1 MYGNVPG
8 AEWHQAPVD
17 PLDGSLPS
25 DAGHGTFICGI
36 IRQVCPSARLLA
48 IPVMA
53 EDGVV
58 AESGLMATLLVL
70 LHRHIDGV
78 VHGNPDLVI
87 DVLNLSLGYYHE
99 NADDIAFD
107 GPFAS
112 LLADFGAWGV
122 AVVASAGNSG
132 TTRPM
137 YPAAFAAAPD
147 EPGRVPQVTVG
158 ALNADGTSV
167 AYFSNAGAWVTA
179 HRIGASL
186 VSTVPTTLSGDAQPA
201 AGLMYQGLHR
211 TTPDPDAY
219 ASGFATWS
227 GTSFAGP
234 VLAGEIARALVS
246 DPDLTTIDRGACVA
260 RGRRAITTV
269 HGRAT

>member
-1 MYGNVPG
+1 MVT
-8 AEWHQAPVD
+8 
-17 PLDGSLPS
+17 L
-25 DAGHGTFICGI
+25 
-36 IRQVCPSARLLA
+36 SALLY
-48 IPVMA
+48 
-53 EDGVV
+53 
-58 AESGLMATLLVL
+58 
-70 LHRHIDGV
+70 RHIDGV
-78 VHGNPDLVI
+78 LNDRPDLVV

-112 LLADFGAWGV
+112 LLADFGRWGV

-147 EPGRVPQVTVG
+147 DPSRVPQATVG
-158 ALNADGTSV
+158 ALNADGSSV
-167 AYFSNAGAWVTA
+167 AYFSNAGPWVTA

-186 VSTVPTTLSGDAQPA
+186 VSTVPTTLSGDAQA
-201 AGLMYQGLHR
+201 AAALTYAGLHR
-211 TTPDPDAY
+211 ATPDPDAY

-234 VLAGEIARALVS
+234 VLAADIARALLD
-246 DPDLTTIDRGACVA
+246 DPDLTTLDRDTFVA
-260 RGRRAITTV
+260 RGRRAVTAVKGETS
-269 HGRAT
+269 

>member
-1 MYGNVPG
+1 
-8 AEWHQAPVD
+8 
-17 PLDGSLPS
+17 
-25 DAGHGTFICGI
+25 
-36 IRQVCPSARLLA
+36 
-48 IPVMA
+48 MA
-53 EDGVV
+53 DDGVV
-58 AESGLMATLLVL
+58 SEIGLMVTLSAL
-70 LHRHIDGV
+70 LYRHIDGV
-78 VHGNPDLVI
+78 VRGNPDLVI

-107 GPFAS
+107 GPFAA
-112 LLADFGAWGV
+112 LLAEFGRWGV

-147 EPGRVPQVTVG
+147 DPAAVPQVTVG
-158 ALNADGTSV
+158 ALNADGSSV

-201 AGLMYQGLHR
+201 AGLTYQGLHR
-211 TTPDPDAY
+211 TTPDPDMY
-219 ASGFATWS
+219 TSGFATWS

-234 VLAGEIARALVS
+234 VLAGEIARAVVH
-246 DPDLTTIDRGACVA
+246 DPELTAIGQAACIG
-260 RGRRAITTV
+260 RGRRAVATA
-269 HGRAT
+269 HGRAI

>member
-1 MYGNVPG
+1 MVT
-8 AEWHQAPVD
+8 
-17 PLDGSLPS
+17 L
-25 DAGHGTFICGI
+25 
-36 IRQVCPSARLLA
+36 SALLY
-48 IPVMA
+48 
-53 EDGVV
+53 
-58 AESGLMATLLVL
+58 
-70 LHRHIDGV
+70 RHIDGV
-78 VHGNPDLVI
+78 LNGRPDLVV

-99 NADDIAFD
+99 DPNDIAFD
-107 GPFAS
+107 GPFAAI
-112 LLADFGAWGV
+112 LADFGRWGV

-147 EPGRVPQVTVG
+147 DPSRVPQVTVG

-167 AYFSNAGAWVTA
+167 AYFSNAGEWVTA
-179 HRIGASL
+179 LRVGASL

-201 AGLMYQGLHR
+201 AGLTYQGFHR

-234 VLAGEIARALVS
+234 VLAAEIARAIVH
-246 DPDLTTIDRGACVA
+246 DPDLATIDKATSIA
-260 RGRRAITTV
+260 RGRRAVELV
-269 HGRAT
+269 HGRTP